1 MGNQLSAQEGLV
13 NMTKVKCLKVEPCF
27 DKEKDTDAKQ
37 CYRCWHNKALDNWG
51 ECDDESTRFQKDGY

>member
-1 MGNQLSAQEGLV
+1 
-13 NMTKVKCLKVEPCF
+13 MTKVKCLKVEPCF